1 MSALYLGSYVALR
14 QTQVETWEHDGRR
27 YVIIPAAARVLYY
40 LYRPVMYADQAATGM
55 RFHIGPH
62 RE

>member
-1 MSALYLGSYVALR
+1 VAAYLGSYLVLR
-14 QTQVETWEHDGRR
+14 QTCAETWERDGHR
-27 YVIIPAAARVLYY
+27 YVIIPPTGRVLYY
-40 LYRPVMYADQAATGM
+40 LYRPVMYVDQAATGM